1 MFFPEGDIHRAFEE
15 DEFFP
20 CFQPLVELRTG
31 HVAGFEVLARWNH
44 GKLGAIPPDDFI
56 PVVEKSGLIN
66 RLTRT
71 MMEKAFGANQLL
83 SPTATLAFNLSPMQL
98 LDPTLPAKIGAV
110 AAKGGFSLH
119 RVAFE
124 ITESALVGDLSRAQS
139 VAGDLKALGC
149 RLALDDFGTGYS
161 SLKHLQA
168 LPFDELKVDR
178 SFVSSM
184 TQIRD
189 SRKIVAAVVGLG
201 HSLGVQT
208 VAEGVETEEQASML
222 LWLGCDLGQGW
233 FYGRPS
239 PACDIPRMVV
249 SAPQA
254 CSPFLPEPVDGNSI
268 MSLEALP
275 AQRLAQLQAIYDG
288 APVGLCFL
296 DRKMRYVSLNR
307 HLAEMNGRPIASHIG
322 KTPAELVPAIFPLIE
337 PFIRRALKGEFVT
350 GVEIPKPGVNAGGD
364 GRTLLASYRPVRDE
378 AGEVL
383 GVSVAIVDIT
393 QRKRAEKALRQEEEH
408 YRHMVELNPHTPWV
422 LDGNGK
428 VIEASTRWQKT
439 TGMAMPRAMGDGWLQ
454 ALHPDDVEPT
464 VLAIQDTLRTGQ
476 PIDIEYRVKGTDG
489 AWKWMWSRGSAVTGP
504 SGEVL
509 RIYGTVEDIEQPKT
523 VKQALER
530 CRAGLQA
537 TFDTVPVGMILA
549 DAPEGNVAMANH
561 EAHRIFRETIQ
572 PGQKIGDYG
581 SWAVRR
587 VDDEPLKPDEY
598 PLAGAILRGET
609 TNGQMVHCTREDGS
623 WTTIAL
629 SASPIYGH
637 NGEVVAGVMVIEEM
651 DNHRERN
658 QSKF

>member
-15 DEFFP
+15 EELFP
-20 CFQPLVELRTG
+20 SFQPLVELRTG
-31 HVAGFEVLARWNH
+31 QVAGFEVLARWNH

-56 PVVEKSGLIN
+56 PVVEQSGLIN
-66 RLTRT
+66 RLTKT
-71 MMEKAFGANQLL
+71 MMQKAFDASQLL
-83 SPTATLAFNLSPMQL
+83 PPTATLAFNLSPVQL
-98 LDPTLPAKIGAV
+98 LDPTLPAKLEAV

-124 ITESALVGDLSRAQS
+124 ITESALVDDLSRAQS

-178 SFVSSM
+178 SFVNSM
-184 TQIRD
+184 MQARE

-239 PACDIPRMVV
+239 PASDIPRMIVAA
-249 SAPQA
+249 SQTR
-254 CSPFLPEPVDGNSI
+254 SPVLPEPVDANTI
-268 MSLEALP
+268 MGLEALP

-307 HLAEMNGRPIASHIG
+307 HLAEMNGSPIASHIG

-337 PFIRRALKGEFVT
+337 PFIRRALKGEAVT
-350 GVEIPKPGVNAGGD
+350 GVEIPKPEMSTGD
-364 GRTLLASYRPVRDE
+364 NDRTLLASYRPVRDE

-393 QRKRAEKALRQEEEH
+393 QRKRVEEALRVGEEH

-422 LDGNGK
+422 LDGEGK
-428 VIEASTRWQKT
+428 VIDASSRWQKT
-439 TGMAMPRAMGDGWLQ
+439 TGMAMPEAMGDGWMR
-454 ALHPDDVEPT
+454 ALHPDDVEHT
-464 VLAIQDTLRTGQ
+464 IQAIQNTLRTGQ
-476 PIDIEYRVKGTDG
+476 PIDIEYRVTGTDG
-489 AWKWMWSRGSAVTGP
+489 SWKWMWSRGSAVTGP

-509 RIYGTVEDIEQPKT
+509 RVYGTVEEIEQPKLVRLT
-523 VKQALER
+523 LER
-530 CRAGLQA
+530 CRAELQA
-537 TFDTVPVGMILA
+537 TFDAVPVGMILA

-561 EAHRIFRETIQ
+561 EAHRIFREAIQ
-572 PGQKIGDYG
+572 PGQKIADYG
-581 SWAVRR
+581 SWAVLRA
-587 VDDEPLKPDEY
+587 DDEPLKPDDY
-598 PLAGAILRGET
+598 PLASAILHGET
-609 TNGQMVHCTREDGS
+609 TSGQMVHCILEDGRRA
-623 WTTIAL
+623 TVAL
-629 SASPIYGH
+629 SASPVYGR

-651 DNHRERN
+651 DNHREK
-658 QSKF
+658 S